1 MMVELK
7 RNRSWRD
14 GKAAAAAAAELES
27 VESMAMA
34 NCMSILS
41 RLDDNRIPVLAGD
54 KEFECKTCR
63 KRFHS
68 FQALGGHRAS
78 HKKPRIYGDG
88 AEDGRS
94 KKLHLC
100 SVCGMEFDKGQS
112 LGGHMSKHRAK
123 QPPPRQRQQQQQ
135 FLLLP
140 AAAHNDDDVN
150 NRSGDGSALTTK
162 EQGEAESTSAS
173 APAAAAG
180 WDLNLTPM
188 QNERLVTGLP
198 DRLPRI

>member
-7 RNRSWRD
+7 RNRSWRE
-14 GKAAAAAAAELES
+14 GKAAAAAELES

-41 RLDDNRIPVLAGD
+41 RLDDNRIPLMAGD

-123 QPPPRQRQQQQQ
+123 QPPPRHQ
-135 FLLLP
+135 FLLVP

-150 NRSGDGSALTTK
+150 NRSGDGGGSALTTK

-173 APAAAAG
+173 APAAG

-188 QNERLVTGLP
+188 QNERLVTGSAAP
-198 DRLPRI
+198 